1 MCRILGQHRALP
13 AYLCAAHLRRA
24 ARLAPQAQHAV
35 RGGLAGFHHVT
46 HIIEPLLFVAG
57 QSAFGYRHDL
67 LAKAAHLRIVQRQS
81 DGPIAQRAQA
91 QPAPSPHQG
100 LGVVQI
106 AQQPQ
111 LQRRRRHR
119 RAGRDGIAG

>member
-1 MCRILGQHRALP
+1 MPAPRQHRALP

-57 QSAFGYRHDL
+57 QSAFGYRHDPVERQRTCASSN
-67 LAKAAHLRIVQRQS
+67 AKAMARSRNARKRS
-81 DGPIAQRAQA
+81 
-91 QPAPSPHQG
+91 QPHRPHQG
-100 LGVVQI
+100 LGFVQI

-111 LQRRRRHR
+111 L
-119 RAGRDGIAG
+119 